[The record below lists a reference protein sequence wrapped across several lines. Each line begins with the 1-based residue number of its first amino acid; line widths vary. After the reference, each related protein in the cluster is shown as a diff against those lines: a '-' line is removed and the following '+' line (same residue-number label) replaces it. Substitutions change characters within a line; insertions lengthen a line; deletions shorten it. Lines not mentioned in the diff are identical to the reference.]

1 MEVRTVVTTI
11 VAVTIGVMLTCSL
24 LIPTAQDEMAK
35 LSEQGLDSWSSLVG
49 LVVVVTLISLVV
61 VALYSYT
68 K

>member
-35 LSEQGLDSWSSLVG
+35 LSEQGLESWSSLVG

>member
-1 MEVRTVVTTI
+1 MEERTHVTTI
-11 VAVTIGVMLTCSL
+11 VAETIGEMLTCSL

-35 LSEQGLDSWSSLVG
+35 LSEQGLESWSSLVG

>member
-24 LIPTAQDEMAK
+24 LIPTAQDEMEK
-35 LSEQGLDSWSSLVG
+35 LTQQGLDSWSSLVG

>member
-11 VAVTIGVMLTCSL
+11 VAVTIGVMLTCTL
-24 LIPTAQDEMAK
+24 LIPTAQ
-35 LSEQGLDSWSSLVG
+35 EQISGLESAGFGNWASMVE
-49 LVVVVTLISLVV
+49 LVVLVTLISLVV